1 MSQKQEEP
9 VEESKIIAVD
19 LAKDVF
25 EVALANAAHRVVS
38 RQRLS
43 RSKFRALLE
52 SHPPALVVMEA
63 CGSAHDWG
71 RRSMA
76 AGHQVKLLPAQ
87 YVRPYRRGNKTDRA
101 DTDALLEA
109 HRCEG
114 IKPVPVRSVEQQ
126 QIQQLHRIREQW
138 KRTRVQRINGL
149 RGFLRE
155 LGHAIPTGA
164 LTAQRHARE
173 ILDGADFPP
182 ALRASFTVLLDE
194 IKALE
199 ANIRELE
206 RQLAALTRHNP
217 VVRLLTKVSGVGL
230 LTSTALL
237 AAAGSPHHFKSG
249 RHFSSWLG
257 LTAREFSS
265 GSKRRLGKIT
275 KRGDTYLR
283 MLLIHGA
290 RSVLTRARQLQRA
303 GQRLNR
309 IQLWVVQLEARV
321 GYNKASVALANKL
334 ARICWATWKYER
346 DFDPNFAI
354 R

>member
-1 MSQKQEEP
+1 
-9 VEESKIIAVD
+9 VVESKIIAVD

-43 RSKFRALLE
+43 RAKLRALLE
-52 SHPPALVVMEA
+52 SHRPALVLMEA

-71 RRSMA
+71 RRPLAS
-76 AGHQVKLLPAQ
+76 GHQVKLLPAQ
-87 YVRPYRRGNKTDRA
+87 HVRPYRRGNKTDRA

-114 IKPVPVRSVEQQ
+114 IKPVPVRSIEQQ

-155 LGHAIPTGA
+155 LGHAIPMGA
-164 LTAQRHARE
+164 VTAQRYARE
-173 ILDGADFPP
+173 ILDSADFPP
-182 ALRASFTVLLDE
+182 ALRASLTVVLDE
-194 IKALE
+194 IKTLE
-199 ANIRELE
+199 ANIRDLE
-206 RQLAALTRHNP
+206 RQLAALTKHNP
-217 VVRLLTKVSGVGL
+217 AVRLLAKISGVGL
-230 LTSTALL
+230 LTSTGLV
-237 AAAGSPHHFKSG
+237 AAAGSPHHFQSG
-249 RHFSSWLG
+249 RHFSAWLG

-265 GSKRRLGKIT
+265 GSSRRLGRIT
-275 KRGDTYLR
+275 KRGDAYLR
-283 MLLIHGA
+283 MLLIHGGRPA
-290 RSVLTRARQLQRA
+290 LNRAKQMHRA
-303 GQRLNR
+303 GQKLNR
-309 IQLWVVQLEARV
+309 LQQWVVQLEARV